1 MAIDQLSIVL
11 NHPHAAVWSIQPANT
26 LTLTL
31 TLTLTGTLVR
41 WCVGALVLALLRLAD
56 GRTQTSKSLS
66 CHSTNARR
74 SSSGT
79 NASRCAHLCLI
90 STIPTCTCAC
100 YLHTHLRGSLWLN
113 HFPNLRLLCYDVACY
128 ALLML
133 RCEQM
138 VQTMFDKY
146 ARRDE
151 RSPAGAMGRKELS
164 QLSKDSGSARIDSV
178 RVCGRLRA
186 TCCNQCFSFL
196 ST

>member
-1 MAIDQLSIVL
+1 VA
-11 NHPHAAVWSIQPANT
+11 
-26 LTLTL
+26 
-31 TLTLTGTLVR
+31 
-41 WCVGALVLALLRLAD
+41 
-56 GRTQTSKSLS
+56 QTRQGGS
-66 CHSTNARR
+66 
-74 SSSGT
+74 
-79 NASRCAHLCLI
+79 AHLYPI
-90 STIPTCTCAC
+90 STLSTCTCAC